1 MAGSSLMRNS
11 IEPSTSASTHNN
23 PSENQS
29 SESVTASAM
38 HDLRQSGINFNI
50 LVSQKIKNVVKI
62 KI

>member
-23 PSENQS
+23 PSENQP

-50 LVSQKIKNVVKI
+50 LVSQKIKKFDKN
-62 KI
+62 